1 LLSRYTI
8 AKGGER
14 AERDYDE
21 VVDELFG
28 SAPSRHRG
36 KGRPPGKGKRVKSEK
51 HGESGSARRQ
61 LAEAKQEK
69 DEERNK
75 ILQKVG

>member
-1 LLSRYTI
+1 LRYTI

-14 AERDYDE
+14 AERDTDE

-28 SAPSRHRG
+28 RAPSRNRG
-36 KGRPPGKGKRVKSEK
+36 KGRPPGKGNRVKSEK
-51 HGESGSARRQ
+51 QGEAGSARRQ
-61 LAEAKQEK
+61 QAAAKQEK
-69 DEERNK
+69 EEERNK